1 MTQKNRVTKNISL
14 SFDLTQYLIDNPRIS
29 QKYKQ
34 EDFVVF
40 AENNK
45 SINAANSGL
54 IKEIQKRGK
63 KVIKAIRKNGVK
75 NDWRFEV
82 A

>member
-14 SFDLTQYLIDNPRIS
+14 SFDLTQYLMDNPKIS

-34 EDFVVF
+34 EEFVVF
-40 AENNK
+40 TETNNN
-45 SINAANSGL
+45 INKASSGL
-54 IKEIQKRGK
+54 LEEIQKKGR
-63 KVIKAIRKNGVK
+63 KVIKAIRKNSVK
-75 NDWRFEV
+75 NDWRFEI